1 MRTFLIWCRS
11 FDHLTLGKKEH
22 VRLLLNL
29 IAFKV
34 MIEEADSRLI
44 GFFDMMHA
52 ICYIMVAQRN
62 MSANKFA
69 LNIGLFLDSTGSTNE
84 SIDAMHK
91 IGVSVCAGTVDLHK
105 TKIARDHKTNIKEYF
120 QQNKKE
126 VPMLTWLSTGHHMTT
141 CICKQITSYPQIPN
155 L

>member
-1 MRTFLIWCRS
+1 
-11 FDHLTLGKKEH
+11 
-22 VRLLLNL
+22 
-29 IAFKV
+29 
-34 MIEEADSRLI
+34 
-44 GFFDMMHA
+44 
-52 ICYIMVAQRN
+52 